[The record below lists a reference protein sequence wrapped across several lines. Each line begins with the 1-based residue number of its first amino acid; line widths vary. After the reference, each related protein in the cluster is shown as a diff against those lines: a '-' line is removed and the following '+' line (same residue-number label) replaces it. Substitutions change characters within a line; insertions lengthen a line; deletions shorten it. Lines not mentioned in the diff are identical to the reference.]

1 MGRYMNTGRILAVV
15 SIAIAAIAVFNLAR
29 AQDRRAVPREDKPEA
44 SQPREPD
51 RRPPRDD
58 SRGRQ
63 RRPPDG
69 DQRRAQPRPAPPR
82 DDHDR
87 RTPDHAQPRG
97 GVVVHPRYAF
107 SPVDA
112 RVRFHYHPYFG
123 FYFGPYYGP
132 YYPSTGYAFV
142 RFNEGALR
150 LKVKPVEA
158 EVYVNGYYA
167 GVVDD
172 FDGVFQRL
180 YLPRGEHTITM
191 RLSGYDSHTVA
202 VRVRRGE
209 AIDVV
214 HSMRRLATGR
224 PEPPPPTPRPL
235 PREWT
240 ETPTTGEEPASPYGI
255 LGLRTAPTDAQVIVD
270 GEAWAPVPGQAEF
283 VIHLAAGW
291 HQIEVRREGYQTF
304 SMRVEMI
311 EGQTTRLDAS
321 LVRQ

>member
-1 MGRYMNTGRILAVV
+1 MKRFTNTGRILGVV
-15 SIAIAAIAVFNLAR
+15 SISIAAIAAFSLAR
-29 AQDRRAVPREDKPEA
+29 AQERQAVPRGDKQEA
-44 SQPREPD
+44 SQPRERE

-58 SRGRQ
+58 AQEPQ

-69 DQRRAQPRPAPPR
+69 DQRRAEPRPATPR

-87 RTPDHAQPRG
+87 RTADRGQPRRG
-97 GVVVHPRYAF
+97 AAVRPHYAF
-107 SPVDA
+107 PPVDA

-132 YYPSTGYAFV
+132 YYRGTGYAFV

-150 LKVKPVEA
+150 LRVKPVET
-158 EVYVNGYYA
+158 EVYANGYYA

-180 YLPRGEHTITM
+180 YLPRGDHQITL
-191 RLSGYDSHTVA
+191 RLPGYESHTVV

-209 AIDVV
+209 AIDLV
-214 HSMRRLATGR
+214 HEMRRLAAGR
-224 PEPPPPTPRPL
+224 PDPPPPTPRPL

-240 ETPTTGEEPASPYGI
+240 EPPAIGEEPPTSYGI
-255 LGLRTAPTDAQVIVD
+255 LALHAAPSDAQVIID
-270 GEAWAPVPGQAEF
+270 GEAWAPVAGQSEF
-283 VIHLAAGW
+283 VIHLVAGW
-291 HQIEVRREGYQTF
+291 HQIEVRREGYHSF
-304 SMRVEMI
+304 SMRVDMI

-321 LVRQ
+321 LVQR